1 MKHQRQILSLFVLA
15 AVITGTAGYSSIQAQ
30 RSVDVAVANDE
41 DAYLA
46 VETHNQVITN
56 GTTDS
61 ALTITNQFGR
71 ELALSV
77 QDVTTTGSV
86 KYDSLDNSRD
96 RVPIETGDEIN
107 VSVTCDGTSDGTI
120 STVIFAESDDGE
132 ISVRTMQD
140 VIITCNAG
148 SS

>member
-1 MKHQRQILSLFVLA
+1 M
-15 AVITGTAGYSSIQAQ
+15 G
-30 RSVDVAVANDE
+30 
-41 DAYLA
+41 
-46 VETHNQVITN
+46 
-56 GTTDS
+56 S
-61 ALTITNQFGR
+61 ALTITNQFGW
-71 ELALSV
+71 ELGLSV
-77 QDVTTTGSV
+77 QDVTTTGSL
-86 KYDSLDNSRD
+86 KYDLLDNSRD